1 MSRLSEVFKNHKAFI
16 PFIVANYPDAASTV
30 KNVVSLA
37 QNGADIIELGIPFS
51 DPIADGPVI
60 QAADVQALKKG
71 DLTTDK
77 LFEMVQQIRQQTDIP
92 LVFLTYLNI
101 VYRYGYQDFTAKCAD
116 VGVDGLVIPD
126 LPLEEQSELTPIAKD
141 NGVDIIPLV
150 TPTSED
156 RVPAI
161 ARSAT
166 GFIYVVSSLGVT
178 GERSE
183 FDRHLKE
190 LLAQIHQATDTPAA
204 IGFGI
209 HTPEQAKSM
218 AKIADG
224 VIIGSACVKITQKEG
239 NKAPEALGR
248 YAQTIKQ
255 AI

>member
-1 MSRLSEVFKNHKAFI
+1 MSRLTDAFQNHKAFI
-16 PFIVANYPDAASTV
+16 PFVVANYPDADSTV

-37 QNGADIIELGIPFS
+37 KNGADIVELGIPFS

-60 QAADVQALKKG
+60 QTADVQALKKG

-77 LFEMVQQIRQQTDIP
+77 LFEMVKQIRQQTDIP

-101 VYRYGYQDFTAKCAD
+101 VYRYGYDEFTAKCAE

-126 LPLEEQSELTPIAKD
+126 LSLEEQGELVPIAKKND
-141 NGVDIIPLV
+141 IGIIPLV
-150 TPTSED
+150 TPTSGD

-161 ARSAT
+161 AKSAT

-183 FDRHLKE
+183 FDQHLKE
-190 LLAQIHQATDTPAA
+190 LLDQIHQATDTPAA

-209 HTPEQAKSM
+209 HTPEQAKEM

-224 VIIGSACVKITQKEG
+224 VIIGSACVKITQEQG
-239 NKAPEALGR
+239 RQAPEALGK
-248 YAQTIKQ
+248 YAQKIKQ
-255 AI
+255 AL